1 MDSIFIG
8 KLVNTH
14 GIKGEVKLISD
25 FKYKTEVFK
34 PNNKIYINNKDYII
48 KSYRHHKIF
57 DMLILNNID
66 NIEDASKLKGFDVYI
81 NRLDYNFDGYLEEDL
96 IGMSVYDNAKYKGKV
111 IDIIKTNYNSILV
124 IDGIKKH
131 MVPNIPNFVKNIDM
145 KNKKINIE
153 YIEGL
158 DNEN

>member
-96 IGMSVYDNAKYKGKV
+96 IGMSVYDNVKYKGKV

-131 MVPNIPNFVKNIDM
+131 MVPNIPNFVKNVDLD
-145 KNKKINIE
+145 KKQVEIK